1 MYLWEGTHVIGSTI
15 KTAYSNACTHNANL
29 DNAMMGIML
38 LLMVILQAL
47 A

>member
-15 KTAYSNACTHNANL
+15 KTAVQTHVHICQFRQCNDGESCCT
-29 DNAMMGIML
+29 
-38 LLMVILQAL
+38 MVILQAL